1 MYPFPIKERSLK
13 KCNVLINTTTVGS
26 TNNKK
31 KTIFNENEIIL
42 YNTVDDLSDK
52 INFFKRN
59 EKSRI
64 KIAKN
69 GQKKYFKLFNERKIS
84 KYIIDKSLNKKAYL
98 F

>member
-1 MYPFPIKERSLK
+1 MNRVLKEK
-13 KCNVLINTTTVGS
+13 TVS
-26 TNNKK
+26 EFNK
-31 KTIFNENEIIL
+31 IFSENEVIL

-69 GQKKYFKLFNERKIS
+69 GQKKYFKLFNEKKIS
-84 KYIIDKSLNKKAYL
+84 KYIIDKSLNKKTYL